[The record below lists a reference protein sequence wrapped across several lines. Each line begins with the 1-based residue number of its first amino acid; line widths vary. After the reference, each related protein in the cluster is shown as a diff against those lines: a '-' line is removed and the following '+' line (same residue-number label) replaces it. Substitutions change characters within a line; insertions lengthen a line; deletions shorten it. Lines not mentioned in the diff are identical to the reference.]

1 MHRRILIINGKKF
14 NRIRYEEANDLH
26 PGLANTM
33 DCPDCACKK
42 GEIHYFGCD
51 MERCPNCGEQLLVCC
66 CDIATEENTMCIIV
80 Q

>member
-1 MHRRILIINGKKF
+1 MIYIQILQI
-14 NRIRYEEANDLH
+14 LW
-26 PGLANTM
+26 T
-33 DCPDCACKK
+33 PDCACKK

-66 CDIATEENTMCIIV
+66 CDIATEEDTMCIIV